1 MRLKFETFWKAGWIC
16 LALIVLATLWTGLAT
31 ADAAETA
38 STNTV
43 SVTATN
49 TVSDAT
55 NRIKLLFGLD
65 EDPTNSVYL
74 TFGLNRIELL
84 QTSYLGNP
92 AWQYLAFL
100 IYIVLAFYVSKLF
113 DWLLGVWLKAW
124 TKRTSTDIDD
134 ILIELLRGPVKIIAF
149 VIFLHIGLNLF
160 KWPAW
165 VENIISK
172 GFLVIVAASITYLLL
187 KLVDILLTR
196 WMNKLSAS
204 DDRSLNDQLL
214 PILRGALKTFI
225 VVIAVLVTSQN
236 LGLNITGVLASLS
249 VVGLA
254 LGLAAQDTV
263 ANLFGAATVFLDK
276 PFKVGDRVQLEGVD
290 GTVEQIGIRSTRV
303 RNLDGYLVT
312 VPNKTMGNATITNVT
327 RRPNIKTVMNIGVT
341 YDTSQEKLK
350 EALAILAAVFKHE
363 KTDNVWI
370 SFNSFAA
377 SSLNIVVIH
386 WFRSTDYKE
395 YLDGMQEFNLQIKE
409 RFDAAGIEFAFP
421 TQTLY
426 MKQDSEFRL
435 AAADASPEPGSPS

>member
-1 MRLKFETFWKAGWIC
+1 MRLKFETFWKAGWLC
-16 LALIVLATLWTGLAT
+16 LALVLLGSLWAGTST
-31 ADAAETA
+31 AGAADTVSTNAA
-38 STNTV
+38 STNAV
-43 SVTATN
+43 SESTN
-49 TVSDAT
+49 KM
-55 NRIKLLFGLD
+55 RLLFGLD
-65 EDPTNSVYL
+65 EAATNNVYL
-74 TFGLNRIELL
+74 TFGLNRIEAL

-113 DWLLGVWLKAW
+113 DWLLGVWLKSW
-124 TKRTSTDIDD
+124 TKKTETDIDD
-134 ILIELLRGPVKIIAF
+134 ILIELLRGPAKIIAF

-172 GFLVIVAASITYLLL
+172 GFLIIVAASITYLLL

-196 WMNKLSAS
+196 WMKKLSAS

-276 PFKVGDRVQLEGVD
+276 PFKVGDRVQLDGVD

-303 RNLDGYLVT
+303 RNLDGFLVT

-327 RRPNIKTVMNIGVT
+327 RRPNIKTAMNIGISYATPTAKV
-341 YDTSQEKLK
+341 E
-350 EALAILAAVFKHE
+350 EAVAILKDVY
-363 KTDNVWI
+363 TDPRTADVI
-370 SFNSFAA
+370 VAFNSFAD
-377 SSLNIVVIH
+377 SWLNLQVVH
-386 WFRSTDYKE
+386 WFNSTDYKA
-395 YLDGMQEFNLQIKE
+395 YLAAMQEFNLEIKQ
-409 RFDAAGIEFAFP
+409 RFEAAGIEFAYP
-421 TQTLY
+421 SRTLY
-426 MKQDSEFRL
+426 VKQSL
-435 AAADASPEPGSPS
+435 PPGTPPA